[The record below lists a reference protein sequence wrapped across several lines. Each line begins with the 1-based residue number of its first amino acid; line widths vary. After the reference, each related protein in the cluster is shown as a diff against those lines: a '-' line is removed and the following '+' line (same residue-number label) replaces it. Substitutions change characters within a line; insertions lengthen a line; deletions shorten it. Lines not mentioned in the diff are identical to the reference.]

1 MENQV
6 EMEQLQKQVIKIKP
20 NFLSNLTEI
29 SIISGLKGE
38 PGNAGA
44 PGLPGLP
51 GQIGDAGMY
60 TLIFYF
66 YFILYL

>member
-1 MENQV
+1 
-6 EMEQLQKQVIKIKP
+6 
-20 NFLSNLTEI
+20 
-29 SIISGLKGE
+29 LKGE
-38 PGNAGA
+38 PGNPGA

-60 TLIFYF
+60 TLIFSF